1 MRGDTMMDNLNRELD
16 SMLAAY
22 RQAIPDPEPSP
33 EFMPTLWRKIDGR
46 RNLVFRLGRLTR
58 VFLTSAAALC
68 VLMMGVQT
76 FPRLDHRVARPSYL
90 DVLAESHSSDNLF
103 EYLESMREPDLEG
116 TSR

>member
-1 MRGDTMMDNLNRELD
+1 MMDNLNRELD

-22 RQAIPDPEPSP
+22 KQALPDPEASP
-33 EFMPTLWRKIDGR
+33 EFMPTLWRKIDAR

-68 VLMMGVQT
+68 LLMTGVQT
-76 FPRLDHRVARPSYL
+76 FPRLDHKAARPSYL
-90 DVLAESHSSDNLF
+90 DVLAESHNSDNLF

-116 TSR
+116 TPR